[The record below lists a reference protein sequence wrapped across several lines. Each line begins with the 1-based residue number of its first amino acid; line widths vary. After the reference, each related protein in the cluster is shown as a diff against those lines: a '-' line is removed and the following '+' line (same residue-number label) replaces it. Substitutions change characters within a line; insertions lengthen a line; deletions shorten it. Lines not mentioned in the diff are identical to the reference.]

1 MCKYL
6 LLALQ
11 SIELTEQPNLG
22 KQEDGGIEIYIN
34 DRWLSNNVITTT
46 ICDHEIELLSIKCS
60 PLRLPRELSCV
71 LIVGVYCPPSND
83 INTIDTITAHID
95 QLERKHP
102 NAALKLKAYTQMVT
116 CSTRA
121 SRTLYKC
128 YSNIKNAYASKKL
141 PPLGVSDHHLIQLI
155 PTYVQRCK
163 RINPTITKSR
173 LWLAIVKHFKLL
185 SR

>member
-46 ICDHEIELLSIKCS
+46 ICDHDIELLSIKFRPFWLS
-60 PLRLPRELSCV
+60 RELECV
-71 LIVGVYCPPSND
+71 LIVGVHCPPSSND
-83 INTIDTITAHID
+83 KNTIDIITAHID

-102 NAALKLKAYTQMVT
+102 NAAILVLGNFNHFVMKLKP
-116 CSTRA
+116 TR
-121 SRTLYKC
+121 
-128 YSNIKNAYASKKL
+128 
-141 PPLGVSDHHLIQLI
+141 G
-155 PTYVQRCK
+155 
-163 RINPTITKSR
+163 
-173 LWLAIVKHFKLL
+173 W
-185 SR
+185 